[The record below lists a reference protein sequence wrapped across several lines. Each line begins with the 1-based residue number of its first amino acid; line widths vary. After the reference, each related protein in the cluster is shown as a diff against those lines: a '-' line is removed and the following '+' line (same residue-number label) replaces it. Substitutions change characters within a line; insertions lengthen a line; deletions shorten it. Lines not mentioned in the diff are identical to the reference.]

1 MAKIRTS
8 IFEML
13 LNELLSG
20 KTLYG
25 DDGVENIIVDNI
37 RFHPKSNTVYA
48 SNLSGDTYTFFID
61 DNIDI
66 EMVTT
71 IETVLDTNKIK
82 KLKNKGK

>member
-1 MAKIRTS
+1 
-8 IFEML
+8 ML